1 MNREIIYNL
10 IVILGPT
17 ASGKT
22 ALAARLASE
31 LGSEI
36 ISADSRQVFRG
47 MDIGTGKDLSEF
59 CIDDKHIPYHLIDII
74 DPTDEFSVYDFQRL
88 FYGLFED
95 CISREIAPVLVGG
108 TGLYID
114 SVLRGYSMQ
123 KVPVNKGLRAD
134 LDGVALNTVADRLK
148 TLRPGLHNTTDLFE
162 KERAIRALEIALFE
176 RDNPTPKGNRPEI
189 VPLVF
194 GTRWDRPLLRD
205 RISKRLKDRLD
216 AGMVEEVARLHEE
229 GISWEKLNYFGLE
242 YRYIGLFLQG
252 KLNRND
258 MFQKLNSAIH
268 QFAKRQETWFR
279 RMERHGIDINWI
291 DDADYDRLKKIVNSK
306 LTRSIKNIKNAPLP

>member
-1 MNREIIYNL
+1 MYYKAMKKEGTCNL

-22 ALAARLASE
+22 ALATRLASE
-31 LGSEI
+31 LDSEI

-47 MDIGTGKDLSEF
+47 MDIGTGKDLDEF
-59 CIDDKHIPYHLIDII
+59 SIDGKHIPYHLIDII

-88 FYGLFED
+88 FYDLLED
-95 CISREIAPVLVGG
+95 FISREVVPVLVGG

-114 SVLRGYSMQ
+114 SILRGYSMQ
-123 KVPVNKGLRAD
+123 KVPVNEELRAD
-134 LDGVALNTVADRLK
+134 LDGLDLKSIVDRLK
-148 TLRPGLHNTTDLFE
+148 ILRPDLHNTTDLFE

-176 RDNPTPKGNRPEI
+176 RDNPTPRESRPEV

-194 GTRWDRPLLRD
+194 GTRWDRSLLRD
-205 RISKRLKDRLD
+205 RITKRLKDRLD
-216 AGMVEEVARLHEE
+216 AGMVEEVERLHKE

-242 YRYIGLFLQG
+242 YRYIGQHLQG
-252 KLNRND
+252 KLDRND
-258 MFQKLNSAIH
+258 MFQKLNAAIH

-291 DDADYDRLKKIVNSK
+291 DDAAYDRLKEIVDSK
-306 LTRSIKNIKNAPLP
+306 LSSGMSNI

>member
-1 MNREIIYNL
+1 MYYRGMKKKDRCNL

-22 ALAARLASE
+22 ALASRLASE
-31 LGSEI
+31 LDSEI

-47 MDIGTGKDLSEF
+47 MDIGTGKDLAEF
-59 CIDDKHIPYHLIDII
+59 FIDGKHIPYHLIDIT
-74 DPTDEFSVYDFQRL
+74 DPADEFSVYDFQRL
-88 FYGLFED
+88 FYDLFED
-95 CISREIAPVLVGG
+95 LTSKEVVPILVGG

-123 KVPVNKGLRAD
+123 KVPANEELRAE
-134 LDGVALNTVADRLK
+134 LDGVDLNGIVNRLK
-148 TLRPGLHNTTDLFE
+148 TLRPDLHNTTDLYE
-162 KERAIRALEIALFE
+162 KERALRALEIALFE
-176 RDNPTPKGNRPEI
+176 RDNPAQKENRPEI
-189 VPLVF
+189 VPLIF
-194 GTRWDRPLLRD
+194 GTRWDRKLLRD
-205 RISKRLKDRLD
+205 RITKRLKERLD
-216 AGMVEEVARLHEE
+216 SGMIEEVERLHRD
-229 GISWEKLNYFGLE
+229 GISWEKLDYFGLE
-242 YRYIGLFLQG
+242 YRYIGQYLQD

-291 DDADYDRLKKIVNSK
+291 DGADYNRLKEIVDSK
-306 LTRSIKNIKNAPLP
+306 LSSTISKI

>member
-1 MNREIIYNL
+1 MYYTDMKKEDSCNL

-22 ALAARLASE
+22 SLAARLASE
-31 LGSEI
+31 LDSEI

-47 MDIGTGKDLSEF
+47 MDIGTGKDLDEF
-59 CIDDKHIPYHLIDII
+59 LIDSKIIPHHLIDII
-74 DPTDEFSVYDFQRL
+74 DPSDEFSVYDFQRL
-88 FYGLFED
+88 FYDLFED
-95 CISREIAPVLVGG
+95 LISRKVVPVLVGG

-123 KVPVNKGLRAD
+123 KVPVNEELRAE
-134 LDGVALNTVADRLK
+134 LDGADLNSIVDRLK
-148 TLRPGLHNTTDLFE
+148 ILSPDLHNTTDLFE
-162 KERAIRALEIALFE
+162 KERALRALEIATFE
-176 RDNPTPKGNRPEI
+176 RDNLTPKENRPDV

-194 GTRWDRPLLRD
+194 GTRWDRSLLKD
-205 RISKRLKDRLD
+205 RITKRLKERLD
-216 AGMVEEVARLHEE
+216 AGLIEEVAMLHRE
-229 GISWEKLNYFGLE
+229 GISWEKLDYFGLE
-242 YRYIGLFLQG
+242 YRYIGQYLQD

-279 RMERHGIDINWI
+279 RMERHGININWI
-291 DDADYDRLKKIVNSK
+291 DNADYDRLKEIVGSK
-306 LTRSIKNIKNAPLP
+306 LSPTISNI